1 VFLTDIYLKNFKSH
15 RESEIKPKR
24 ITILIGPNSS
34 GKSSILQALLVL
46 KESLNPKGNSRSAPI
61 TETESFDLGKYQ
73 DVVTNH
79 KLDVPLAIGIMA
91 QKLLPHGLEDQSSLL
106 AKLAYNVEFINENV
120 HFLHFGVESQEFK
133 LSFQFRNNN
142 STVNAT
148 HSFSDL
154 MIPLKDDPHLDGI
167 NPRIL
172 AQNTNELIGRN
183 FNEYFSN
190 GEFTKHLLDEFYY
203 VPYNRTVTSYGVSL
217 QRNTVRQL
225 SSNPVT
231 MMSLIISK
239 LSKDPTML
247 DSVSS
252 FINEISGKTIRTRI
266 IDFASSGDSGVT
278 IDFTNKGISNSI
290 INEGTGLNQLI
301 LLLATLTEAPKNAI
315 IGIEEPELHL
325 HPSAQ
330 SKLAKILMGIAKSHS
345 KQIIFTTHSEHMLYP
360 FLAEVTKGKS
370 GLLSKDEI
378 AIYYITQNDSG
389 LSTIE
394 HLPINEHGQIKGGL
408 KGFWESDLEVFKQ
421 FTEKND

>member
-1 VFLTDIYLKNFKSH
+1 
-15 RESEIKPKR
+15 
-24 ITILIGPNSS
+24 
-34 GKSSILQALLVL
+34 
-46 KESLNPKGNSRSAPI
+46 
-61 TETESFDLGKYQ
+61 
-73 DVVTNH
+73 
-79 KLDVPLAIGIMA
+79 
-91 QKLLPHGLEDQSSLL
+91 
-106 AKLAYNVEFINENV
+106 
-120 HFLHFGVESQEFK
+120 
-133 LSFQFRNNN
+133 
-142 STVNAT
+142 
-148 HSFSDL
+148 
-154 MIPLKDDPHLDGI
+154 
-167 NPRIL
+167 
-172 AQNTNELIGRN
+172 
-183 FNEYFSN
+183 
-190 GEFTKHLLDEFYY
+190 
-203 VPYNRTVTSYGVSL
+203 
-217 QRNTVRQL
+217 
-225 SSNPVT
+225 
-231 MMSLIISK
+231 
-239 LSKDPTML
+239 ML

-266 IDFASSGDSGVT
+266 IDFTSTGDSGVT

-360 FLAEVTKGKS
+360 FLAEVTKGKQ

-378 AIYYITQNDSG
+378 AIYYITQDSSG

-421 FTEKND
+421 FTEKNE